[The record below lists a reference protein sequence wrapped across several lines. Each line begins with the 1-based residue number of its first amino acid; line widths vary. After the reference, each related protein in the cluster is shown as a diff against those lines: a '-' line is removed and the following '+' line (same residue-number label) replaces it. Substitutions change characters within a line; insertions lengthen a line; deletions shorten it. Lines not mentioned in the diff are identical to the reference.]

1 MHIKEIVEVFEML
14 GIKFEVDN
22 EGKMKFFDKD
32 IEVEMRA
39 FYTENPL
46 LLLPS
51 EDIKPLVSVAE
62 LVNRGGFISIT
73 SPMKHMRFSLGNPR
87 INRKRDNNSI
97 VLDLVEYSVRRD
109 NEIDNYVV
117 KLDDTSRNPGIKIN
131 SYSDNGKHTNIGIY
145 DEGYM
150 TFDLDGKYGE
160 FDTEF
165 DEGYDLQSSEMM
177 EIFNSNNL
185 IPIFA
190 NYYGKL
196 YPGLSKVTDAISQK
210 KNQNFHI

>member
-14 GIKFEVDN
+14 GIKLEVDN

-32 IEVEMRA
+32 IGMEMRA

-46 LLLPS
+46 LLIHT
-51 EDIKPLVSVAE
+51 EDIKPLVSVDE
-62 LVNRGGFISIT
+62 LVNRGGFVSIT
-73 SPMKHMRFSLGNPR
+73 SPMKHMRFSLENPR

-97 VLDLVEYSVRRD
+97 VLDSVEYSVRS
-109 NEIDNYVV
+109 NNGIDNYMV
-117 KLDDTSRNPGIKIN
+117 KLNDTPRNTGIKIN
-131 SYSDNGKHTNIGIY
+131 SYSDNGKHTNVVIY

-165 DEGYDLQSSEMM
+165 DEGYDLKSSEMM
-177 EIFNSNNL
+177 EIFNSNDL
-185 IPIFA
+185 ISIFA

-196 YPGLSKVTDAISQK
+196 YPGLSKVTDGIIQK
-210 KNQNFHI
+210 KNSNLHI